1 MTVPTYCCNDMPYH
15 HYLVSHDFGEVCG
28 CVSKF
33 ILYEILVILN

>member
-1 MTVPTYCCNDMPYH
+1 MTVVPTVVMICPYH
-15 HYLVSHDFGEVCG
+15 HHLVSHDFGEVCG